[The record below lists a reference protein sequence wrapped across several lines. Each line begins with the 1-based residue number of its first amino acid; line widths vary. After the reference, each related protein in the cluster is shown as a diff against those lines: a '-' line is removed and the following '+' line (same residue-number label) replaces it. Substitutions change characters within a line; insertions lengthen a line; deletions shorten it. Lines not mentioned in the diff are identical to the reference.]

1 MNWIVIREIDNYFL
15 QKEEPVKSCLFF
27 LRDFILSYDESIT
40 EVWHYRMPFYFYKKK
55 RFCYLWV
62 QKKNQLPYV
71 GIVDGKL
78 VNHPNLIQ
86 EERTRMKILLFDPRK
101 DIPLKTLR
109 SVLDASLKQH
119 KQTRK

>member
-1 MNWIVIREIDNYFL
+1 
-15 QKEEPVKSCLFF
+15 
-27 LRDFILSYDESIT
+27 
-40 EVWHYRMPFYFYKKK
+40 MPFYFYKKK